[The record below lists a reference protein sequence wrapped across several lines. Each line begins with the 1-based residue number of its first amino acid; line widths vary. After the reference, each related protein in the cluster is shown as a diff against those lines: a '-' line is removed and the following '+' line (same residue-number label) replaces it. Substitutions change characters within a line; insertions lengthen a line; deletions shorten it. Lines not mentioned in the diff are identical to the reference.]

1 MNCGYAQPKQINMD
15 VKAIQDALQDKPYLC
30 FIGNINNT
38 GVMMDEWISS
48 GTILASDGSVPVFG
62 ISSRA
67 QTGWISTFISKQ
79 CENPEK
85 IAEFIDYMTSEEGME
100 LWCMGYEGT
109 DFA

>member
-1 MNCGYAQPKQINMD
+1 MEL
-15 VKAIQDALQDKPYLC
+15 AL
-30 FIGNINNT
+30 
-38 GVMMDEWISS
+38 
-48 GTILASDGSVPVFG
+48 
-62 ISSRA
+62 RA

-109 DFA
+109 DFCVDEDGYYECLLSADEVEDKKLHIWWMFVQYCVGTKHD

>member
-48 GTILASDGSVPVFG
+48 GTILASDGSVPVFELA
-62 ISSRA
+62 RVR
-67 QTGWISTFISKQ
+67 KQ
-79 CENPEK
+79 VGFPHLSLSNVRIQRK
-85 IAEFIDYMTSEEGME
+85 SQNLSII
-100 LWCMGYEGT
+100 
-109 DFA
+109 

>member
-1 MNCGYAQPKQINMD
+1 MQPQTKNALQFLNTVMNCGYAQPKQINMD

-67 QTGWISTFISKQ
+67 QQVGFPHFI
-79 CENPEK
+79 
-85 IAEFIDYMTSEEGME
+85 I
-100 LWCMGYEGT
+100 
-109 DFA
+109 